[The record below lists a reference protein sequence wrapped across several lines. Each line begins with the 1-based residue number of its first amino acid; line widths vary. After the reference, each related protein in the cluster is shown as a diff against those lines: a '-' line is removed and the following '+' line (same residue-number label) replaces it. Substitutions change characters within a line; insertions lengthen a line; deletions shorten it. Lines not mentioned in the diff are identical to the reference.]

1 MESAHTADT
10 SLPFPSSP
18 WRFDISKLLLV
29 SVAGTAALAIVGLL
43 AMILWMSLRTGVPG
57 QPSAYNLRNYTLLLS
72 DPYSFRVMTT
82 TLIFSAI
89 TIAVSVPLGF
99 LFAWFI
105 ERTDLPH
112 KSLAMSLLGSGILFP
127 TFLKAM
133 GWVFLLHPRIGV
145 INTFLMQLF
154 ELKSAPLNIASLPGI
169 GFVEGL
175 TLTPLACVMIAAAL
189 RGMNPVLVE
198 AASIHGVSKLKTLLR
213 IELPLVWPALLS
225 AMIWMLTVAIA
236 AFDVPGV
243 IGMANNI
250 FTFST
255 AIYFMINPN
264 EGLPRYGL
272 CGAYGTLMV
281 AVSLV
286 LMIPYFTALK
296 QSHRYQIISGK
307 SYQCRPIEL
316 GRWRLLGWGLL
327 ALYLLLAFVL
337 PLLAIFWVS
346 LLPYV
351 QLPSRQA
358 FSVASFER
366 YTSVAFDPALLNA
379 GWNTLLLMTF
389 VPTVI
394 VVVSSAISWIV
405 TRSRMRGRV
414 VLDAIAFLPHPVPH
428 LLFALA
434 IAYLA
439 LLISDVV
446 PLYGTIFVL
455 MAVYVVCWIS
465 FGTRVLNNN
474 MIQVHRELEEA
485 AQVGGA
491 STLRILWKV
500 ILPLARPGLV
510 YVWVWTSLSAYR
522 ELTMPVLLASPK
534 SQVLSTYIWGQW
546 HGGGL
551 GDAAAI
557 AVMMMAIMSPLVAT
571 FWIYARRQQ
580 HVASSVS

>member
-1 MESAHTADT
+1 MSTQVLPAYAPRSRVNWSRL
-10 SLPFPSSP
+10 SL
-18 WRFDISKLLLV
+18 IAIAGCAAIAILV
-29 SVAGTAALAIVGLL
+29 LL
-43 AMILWMSLRTGVPG
+43 AMIIWMSLRTGVPG
-57 QPSAYNLRNYTLLLS
+57 QVSAYTLQNYTALLS
-72 DPYSFRVMTT
+72 DSYTYRVMTT
-82 TLIFSAI
+82 TLIFAAI

-99 LFAWFI
+99 IFAWFI
-105 ERTDLPH
+105 ERTDIPY
-112 KSLAMSLLGSGILFP
+112 KTVAMSLLSIGILFP

-145 INTFLMQLF
+145 INIFLMQVF
-154 ELKSAPLNIASLPGI
+154 GFYQAPLNIATVAGI
-169 GFVEGL
+169 GFVQGM
-175 TLTPLACVMIAAAL
+175 TLTPLAYVMISAAL
-189 RGMNPVLVE
+189 RSMNPALVE
-198 AASIHGVSKLKTLLR
+198 AAGVHGVSQWRTLLR
-213 IELPLVWPALLS
+213 IELPLVWPALFS
-225 AMIWMLTVAIA
+225 AIIWMLTVAIA

-272 CGAYGTLMV
+272 SGAYGSIMV
-281 AVSLV
+281 GLSLI
-286 LMIPYFTALK
+286 LMIPYFRALK

-307 SYQCRPIEL
+307 SYQSRPVLL
-316 GRWRLLGWGLL
+316 GRWWLGAWVLMAG
-327 ALYLLLAFVL
+327 YFLLAFVL

-351 QLPSRQA
+351 QVPSWQA
-358 FSVASFER
+358 LASVSLDR
-366 YTSVAFDPALLNA
+366 YSQIAFDRALLEA
-379 GWNTLLLMTF
+379 AANTALLMVT

-394 VVVSSAISWIV
+394 VIVCSAISWIV
-405 TRSRMRGRV
+405 TRSRMRWRV
-414 VLDAIAFLPHPVPH
+414 VLDAVAFLPHPVPH

-439 LLISDVV
+439 LLISNVV

-465 FGTRVLNNN
+465 FGTRVLNNS

-491 STLRILWKV
+491 STLRVLTKI
-500 ILPLARPGLV
+500 IAPLIKPGLV
-510 YVWVWTSLSAYR
+510 YVWIWTSLSAYR
-522 ELTMPVLLASPK
+522 ELTMAVFLASPK

-557 AVMMMAIMSPLVAT
+557 AIVMIAMMSPLVT
-571 FWIYARRQQ
+571 CFWVYARKQQ
-580 HVASSVS
+580 HIASSP

>member
-1 MESAHTADT
+1 MQTANNT
-10 SLPFPSSP
+10 LSFNPRP
-18 WRFDISKLLLV
+18 WSIDGSKLLLLGI
-29 SVAGTAALAIVGLL
+29 AGIAALAIVGLL
-43 AMILWMSLRTGVPG
+43 SMIVWMSLRTGVPG
-57 QPSAYNLRNYTLLLS
+57 QPSAYSLRNYTSLLT
-72 DPYSFRVMTT
+72 DPYSYRVMMT
-82 TLIFSAI
+82 TLGFSAV
-89 TIAVSVPLGF
+89 TIAVSIPLGF

-112 KSLAMSLLGSGILFP
+112 KALAMSLLGMGILFP

-133 GWVFLLHPRIGV
+133 GWVFLLHPRIGI
-145 INTFLMQLF
+145 INIFLMQLF
-154 ELKSAPLNIASLPGI
+154 GLKTAPLNIATLPGI

-175 TLTPLACVMIAAAL
+175 TLTPLAYVMISAAM
-189 RGMNPVLVE
+189 RSMNPSLVE
-198 AASIHGVSKLKTLLR
+198 AANIHGVGKLRTLLR
-213 IELPLVWPALLS
+213 VELPLVWPALLS
-225 AMIWMLTVAIA
+225 AMIWIVTVAIA

-255 AIYFMINPN
+255 AVYFMINPN

-272 CGAYGTLMV
+272 SGAYGTLMV
-281 AVSLV
+281 GLSLI

-307 SYQCRPIEL
+307 SYQCRPIGL

-327 ALYLLLAFVL
+327 GLYLLVAFVL

-351 QLPSRQA
+351 QIPSRQA
-358 FSVASFER
+358 LSVASFER
-366 YTSVAFDPALLNA
+366 YSTASFDPALLQA
-379 GWNTLLLMTF
+379 GLNTLLLMVA
-389 VPTVI
+389 VPTLI
-394 VVVSSAISWIV
+394 VLISCSISWIV

-439 LLISDVV
+439 LLVSDVI

-455 MAVYVVCWIS
+455 VAVYVVCWIS
-465 FGTRVLNNN
+465 FGTRVLNNS

-485 AQVGGA
+485 AQVGGV
-491 STLRILWKV
+491 STFRILWKV
-500 ILPLARPGLV
+500 ILPLIRPGV
-510 YVWVWTSLSAYR
+510 IYVWIWTSLSAYR
-522 ELTMPVLLASPK
+522 ELTMAVLLASPK

-557 AVMMMAIMSPLVAT
+557 AVMMMAIMSPLVAS

-580 HVASSVS
+580 HITSSVS